1 MTASAAR
8 IATNRRNSASSTGPR
23 TALGKEKSRSNSLKH
38 GLCASVVEA
47 EDPAAVLERAAALD
61 GFSSPPSGSF
71 GAWLVN
77 QIATISL
84 KIERAQEMEEAALDR
99 IALRAG
105 VTWEDDRRFEATILG
120 GRIGN
125 QPDQV
130 AERLRQT
137 PQGCRWMM
145 SRWAM
150 LAHEADKGEGW
161 TPEQASL
168 AFDLLGT
175 PLEFREG
182 NQPGAAIDLEGR
194 ATGPA
199 VDPAKLARREIDA
212 LMMRAELTRELDDAD
227 RQRAKAGLAD
237 DAEVRRL
244 RRYES
249 ALQRRLQ
256 WTIEILQRA
265 TTEPQE
271 QGPATDP
278 EPPAEPP
285 AAPVPTRDVAE
296 LPSIARKSQP
306 PRRSASRAEEK
317 LKKAEARRE
326 AKLRKLGKVRA

>member
-8 IATNRRNSASSTGPR
+8 IATNRRNSASSTDSR
-23 TALGKEKSRSNSLKH
+23 TALDEEMSRSSSLKH

-47 EDPAAVLERAAALD
+47 EDPVDVLECAAALSE
-61 GFSSPPSGSF
+61 FSSPPAGSF

-77 QIATISL
+77 QIATLSL
-84 KIERAQEMEEAALDR
+84 KIERAQDMEEAALDR

-105 VTWEDDRRFEATILG
+105 VTWEDDRRFEATLLG
-120 GRIGN
+120 GRIGHR
-125 QPDQV
+125 PDQV

-150 LAHEADKGEGW
+150 LAHAADQGKGW

-168 AFDLLGT
+168 AFDLLGS
-175 PLEFREG
+175 PLTFREG

-194 ATGPA
+194 ATGPV
-199 VDPAKLARREIDA
+199 VDPATLARREIDA
-212 LMMRAELTRELDDAD
+212 LKQRAELTRELDDAD
-227 RQRAKAGLAD
+227 RKRAEAGLAD

-265 TTEPQE
+265 SAPQE
-271 QGPATDP
+271 QGPSTDP

-285 AAPVPTRDVAE
+285 AAPVPTREVAE
-296 LPSIARKSQP
+296 RPPIAQKSQP

-317 LKKAEARRE
+317 LKKAEARCE